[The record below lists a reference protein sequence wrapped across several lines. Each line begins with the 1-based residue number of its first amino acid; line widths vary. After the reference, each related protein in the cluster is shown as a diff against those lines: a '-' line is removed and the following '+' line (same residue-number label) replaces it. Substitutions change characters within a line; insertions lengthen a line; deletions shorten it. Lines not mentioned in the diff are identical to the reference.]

1 MGSQERANSTDFRR
15 KSRRNFLAGLG
26 SAGAALL
33 LPGRHALAAAA
44 APEAMMCV
52 GSFGPTDSG
61 TLHIFATSHGR
72 CEPLFSA
79 SAALPVALAVHPFRP
94 ILYVANAITH
104 YQYEPRGTIEAY
116 VADPRNGVL
125 KLLHR
130 QPLSLSAVQPAS
142 LAIAPD
148 GRSLLVGAFGG
159 GAWNLLPLD
168 PAGVPG
174 APSAILKQLGR
185 GGLSPSRAHPAN
197 AVFLPEHGLA
207 VAADYGTDRL
217 DILSVAHAP
226 FAAAPLAIAN
236 RMQLQDGTGPAAL
249 ALHGGGKLLIAA
261 QRLRP
266 SLATFRISRSG
277 ELRPLDTAAL
287 DSAPTAI
294 AIHQDT
300 LYSAVEVSSHL
311 SRIDRWI
318 LHPGAGT
325 LRRMAG
331 AQLSSGQIHSLR
343 VAGTILWITA
353 DRGFFSAEADC
364 LGAISEKPSL
374 IASIPGARCMAHLR
388 RA

>member
-1 MGSQERANSTDFRR
+1 
-15 KSRRNFLAGLG
+15 
-26 SAGAALL
+26 
-33 LPGRHALAAAA
+33 
-44 APEAMMCV
+44 
-52 GSFGPTDSG
+52 
-61 TLHIFATSHGR
+61 
-72 CEPLFSA
+72 
-79 SAALPVALAVHPFRP
+79 VHPVHP
-94 ILYVANAITH
+94 IFYVANGITQ
-104 YQYEPRGTIEAY
+104 YQHEPRGTVEAFA
-116 VADPRNGVL
+116 ADRRTGVL

-148 GRSLLVGAFGG
+148 GRTLLVGAFGG

-168 PAGVPG
+168 PAGIPG

-185 GGLSPSRAHPAN
+185 GGRSPSRAHPAD
-197 AVFLPEHGLA
+197 AVFLPEHGRA
-207 VAADYGTDRL
+207 IAADYGTDRL
-217 DILSVAHAP
+217 DILSVPHAP
-226 FAAAPLAIAN
+226 SVSAPLTIAN

-294 AIHQDT
+294 AIHQDA

-311 SRIDRWI
+311 SRLDRWI

-325 LRRMAG
+325 LRRMPG

-343 VAGTILWITA
+343 VAGTILWIAA
-353 DRGFFSAEADC
+353 DRGLFAAETDS
-364 LGAISEKPSL
+364 LGAISGKPSM

-388 RA
+388 RV